1 MSYAPQQR
9 ANLPSRTGP
18 VILIVAG
25 ALAMILG
32 PIIGLIVAASSFLGT
47 VDWQNFADA
56 SQISNG
62 SSADL
67 AADSEWMVVPENVVQ
82 GYSCDVTGTSGEM
95 VDTRSR
101 EGFVIFTTTRA
112 GQYQITCEPGGGTLV
127 VMPAGNFDQLIEN
140 APGAFSS
147 VAVGFLV
154 GFLGLVALIVG
165 IIWLVRVNRDRRAA
179 GGGYLP
185 PGYGQ
190 GGGGQGGSGGYGQG
204 GSGGWGQGGSGGYG
218 QGGSGGWGQ
227 GSGGGGSGG
236 QGQQQ

>member
-32 PIIGLIVAASSFLGT
+32 PIIGIIMSFSSLLGT
-47 VDWQNFADA
+47 VDWQNFANA
-56 SQISNG
+56 RQINNG
-62 SSADL
+62 GSAEL
-67 AADSEWMVVPENVVQ
+67 VADSEWMVVPENVVQ
-82 GYSCDVTGTSGEM
+82 GYSCDVTGVSGEF

-101 EGFVIFTTTRA
+101 EGFVIFDSTQA
-112 GQYQITCEPGGGTLV
+112 GQYQITCEPAGGTLV

-154 GFLGLVALIVG
+154 GFIGLIALIVG
-165 IIWLVRVNRDRRAA
+165 IIWLVRVNRDRRSVG
-179 GGGYLP
+179 GGGYP
-185 PGYGQ
+185 P
-190 GGGGQGGSGGYGQG
+190 
-204 GSGGWGQGGSGGYG
+204 
-218 QGGSGGWGQ
+218 
-227 GSGGGGSGG
+227 
-236 QGQQQ
+236 